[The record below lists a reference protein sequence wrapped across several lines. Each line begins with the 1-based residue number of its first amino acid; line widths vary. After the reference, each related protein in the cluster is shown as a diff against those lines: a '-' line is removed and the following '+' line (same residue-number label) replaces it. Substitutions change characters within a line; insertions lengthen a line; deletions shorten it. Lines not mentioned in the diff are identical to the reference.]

1 VHVRTLELAGFRNYA
16 SLSFTPDPGLNALIG
31 PNGHGKT
38 SLLEA
43 IHVLIA
49 GRSFRTPRLAE
60 CVAWDGGGAQVA
72 GELADGTQIREVRLT
87 VAPRPGGAE
96 LRGELCPWGRVV
108 AFSAADLALL
118 TGGPPGRRAY
128 LDGATAKLVPAHAE
142 TCRRYRLVLH
152 QRARLLAQLGSR
164 ADGPRL
170 LAPWDDQVATLGS
183 EIVHRRLDTLAA
195 LGAEASEVLRALGG
209 DGAVLTLDNA
219 PAVAPGADPGETRV
233 RLLAALEAGRARE
246 AARGLTLAGPH
257 RDDLGIRLGRAE
269 ARIGASR
276 GAQRLIALTLRL
288 AEAAVVRR
296 RWGRSPVFVLD
307 DLLSELDQ
315 AARGRVLDWLAG
327 QGQALF
333 STTDAV
339 ADAAARGMVW
349 EVRWAEVVATD
360 AVGARGAA

>member
-1 VHVRTLELAGFRNYA
+1 VYVRSLELAGFRCYP
-16 SLSFTPDPGLNALIG
+16 SLSFAPDPGLNALIG

-49 GRSFRTPRLAE
+49 GRSFRTPRLGE
-60 CVAWDGGGAQVA
+60 CVAWDGSEAQVS
-72 GELADGTQIREVRLT
+72 GELAEETQAREVRLT

-96 LRGELCPWGRVV
+96 LRGELCSWGRVV
-108 AFSAADLALL
+108 AFSAPDLALL
-118 TGGPPGRRAY
+118 TGLPAGRRAY

-152 QRARLLAQLGSR
+152 QRARLLTQLGGR
-164 ADGPRL
+164 DDGPRL

-183 EIVHRRLDTLAA
+183 EIVHRRLETLAA
-195 LGAEASEVLRALGG
+195 LGAEAGEVLRALGG
-209 DGAVLTLDNA
+209 PGAELALKYT
-219 PAVAPGADPGETRV
+219 PAVAPGTDAGETRA
-233 RLLAALEAGRARE
+233 RLLAALDAGRARE
-246 AARGLTLAGPH
+246 TARGLTLAGPH
-257 RDDLGIRLGRAE
+257 RDDLEIRLGRAE

-307 DLLSELDQ
+307 DLLSELDLGT
-315 AARGRVLDWLAG
+315 RGRVLDWLAG
-327 QGQALF
+327 QGQVLF

-339 ADAAARGMVW
+339 AEAGARGAVW
-349 EVRWAEVVATD
+349 EVRWAEVAAPD
-360 AVGARGAA
+360 AAGVRGMA